1 MKTIN
6 YAIDLGT
13 TNSLISRNDNGE
25 VRVFKNPFGQRE
37 ELPSVVGFRG
47 ERILIGDK
55 ALEYLEK
62 DPGNVFGGFKRKM
75 GTDES
80 FWIESQMRSISA
92 IELSSIVLKE
102 LKNFVQDDKQISQ
115 VVITI
120 PASFDTVQSNA
131 TKKAGYESGFSNV
144 VLLQEPIAAC
154 LAFANTHKDVDKSGK
169 WLVYDL
175 GGGTFDVAIVNID
188 DEELKVIDHKGDNY
202 LGGMDF
208 DNAIVEKILL
218 PKIFSTEGCEGWSS
232 KGEQKTSEFQKLY
245 YVLLN
250 KAESIKKELSTSEVA
265 LLDLTILNDNGEEID
280 LYFDVT
286 RDQFNEVISDKVNY
300 SMSIVDELLKVND
313 LRISDIKQVVL
324 VGGSTL
330 VPLVKQSIESK
341 LGASVNQSVDP
352 TNAVAVG
359 ASHYAGTKIAQAEE
373 GISTEAKAPTEQ
385 LPFDVELS
393 YLKASREPSEMVLL
407 KFSGDFN
414 GVHYRIVR
422 SDKGFDSG
430 LKSAGPKGMEMV
442 NLVPNMANQFEVL
455 FFRADQSPIEGSTKT
470 LMIVHGQYNV
480 DGQPLPNDICLEVDD
495 FDYDRTKLEI
505 VFKKND
511 ILPLKKRLYREL
523 SKTILKSGDTSLII
537 NVVEGNGLSSP
548 SSNQV
553 IGCIEVKPDMLDF
566 DLIKG
571 TEVEIDIEV
580 SESRDLT
587 VSVFLSMTDQE
598 FKEVFSPTSR
608 NVSIGRLRE
617 EIRVLSRKVDAEFNS
632 LQSTENYEQLQK
644 VADMRNELSAVRG
657 ELDVAEKSMN
667 TDLKYQLEERKRRVA
682 QKFDALE
689 SAGKGSEEKS
699 RYLEE
704 KQRSLELFEKYPE
717 MDRKYRTKFNQIIS
731 TEEDMMR
738 SDMAHFAR
746 VKADELESMNNQIG
760 WESNENVVG
769 IFFYYKHF
777 HMDAYTDRKR
787 AKQLI
792 EAGDTAVDNNR
803 IEEVKSILHQ
813 LHALLPPDLK
823 NDVTIQG
830 TGLG

>member
-13 TNSLISRNDNGE
+13 TNSLISRNENGE

-75 GTDES
+75 GTDDS
-80 FWIESQMRSISA
+80 FWIESQTRSISA

-102 LKNFVQDDKQISQ
+102 LKNFVQDNKNITQT
-115 VVITI
+115 VITI
-120 PASFDTVQSNA
+120 PSSFDTVQSNA
-131 TKKAGYESGFSNV
+131 TKKAGYESGFTNV

-154 LAFANTHKDVDKSGK
+154 LAFANAHKEMDKKGN

-175 GGGTFDVAIVNID
+175 GGGTFDVAIVSIGE
-188 DEELKVIDHKGDNY
+188 EELKVIDHKGDNY

-218 PKIFSTEGCEGWSS
+218 PKIFSTEGCGAW
-232 KGEQKTSEFQKLY
+232 KTKSQEKSADFQKLY
-245 YVLLN
+245 FVLLN
-250 KAESIKKELSTSEVA
+250 KAETIKKELSGMEVA
-265 LLDLTILNDNGEEID
+265 MLDLSILNDQGEEVE

-286 RDQFNEVISDKVNY
+286 REQFNEVIKDKVNY
-300 SMSIVDELLKVND
+300 SMSLVDELLEIND
-313 LRISDIKQVVL
+313 LRITDIKQVVL

-330 VPLVKQSIESK
+330 VPLVKQTIEQK
-341 LGASVNQSVDP
+341 LGATVNQSVDP

-359 ASHYAGTKIAQAEE
+359 AAHYAGTKIAQAEDVSE
-373 GISTEAKAPTEQ
+373 QISSTSAEKF
-385 LPFDVELS
+385 LFDVDLS
-393 YLKASREPSEMVLL
+393 YLRASRETSEMVLI
-407 KFSGDFN
+407 KFSGEYK
-414 GVHYRIVR
+414 GLQYRILR

-430 LKSAGPKGMEMV
+430 LKTANDKSMEMV
-442 NLVPNMANQFEVL
+442 NLIPNSANHFEIV
-455 FFRADQSPIEGSTKT
+455 FFNADQIPIEGASKQ
-470 LMIVHGQYNV
+470 LLIVHGQYNV
-480 DGQPLPNDICLEVDD
+480 DGQPLPNDICLEIDD
-495 FDYDRTKLEI
+495 FDYDRTKLEVI
-505 VFKKND
+505 FKKND

-523 SKTILKSGDTSLII
+523 SKTILKSGGDSLII

-553 IGCIEVKPDMLDF
+553 IGCIEVKPEELDF

-571 TEVEIDIEV
+571 TEVEIDIEI
-580 SESRDLT
+580 SESRDLI

-608 NVSIGRLRE
+608 NVSMSRLKE
-617 EIRVLSRKVDAEFNS
+617 ELRTLMRNVNSEFA
-632 LQSTENYEQLQK
+632 LLESTENYEQLQK
-644 VADMRNELSAVRG
+644 VVDMRDELQEISNEL
-657 ELDVAEKSMN
+657 EVAESSMN
-667 TDLKYQLEERKRRVA
+667 SDLKYHLEERKRRVA
-682 QKFDALE
+682 QKFDTLE
-689 SAGKGSEEKS
+689 SEGKGSKEKS
-699 RYLEE
+699 RYLQE
-704 KQRSLELFEKYPE
+704 KQYTLELFEKHPE
-717 MDRKYRTKFNQIIS
+717 MDRKFRDKFNQITS
-731 TEEDMMR
+731 TEEEMMK

-746 VKADELESMNNQIG
+746 VKADELSSLNHEIG
-760 WESNENVVG
+760 WESNENVAN

-777 HMDAYTDRKR
+777 HIEHYTNENK

-792 EAGDTAVDNNR
+792 EAGDAAIDKERMN
-803 IEEVKSILHQ
+803 EVKSILHQ
-813 LHALLPPDLK
+813 LHGLLPK
-823 NDVTIQG
+823 EVKEKVTIQG

>member
-13 TNSLISRNDNGE
+13 TNSLISRNETGE

-47 ERILIGDK
+47 DRTLIGDK

-80 FWIESQMRSISA
+80 FWIESQSRSISA
-92 IELSSIVLKE
+92 IQLSSIVLKE
-102 LKNFVQDDKQISQ
+102 LKNFVQDDQTITQ
-115 VVITI
+115 TVITI

-131 TKKAGYESGFSNV
+131 TKTAGYESGFSNV

-154 LAFANTHKDVDKSGK
+154 LAFANAHKEINKEGK

-175 GGGTFDVAIVNID
+175 GGGTFDVAIVAIGE
-188 DEELKVIDHKGDNY
+188 EELKVIDHKGDNY

-218 PKIFSTEGCEGWSS
+218 PKIMGTEGCEGWKEKS
-232 KGEQKTSEFQKLY
+232 EQKTTDFQKLY
-245 YVLLN
+245 FVLLN
-250 KAESIKKELSTSEVA
+250 KAESVKKELSGSQVA
-265 LLDLTILNDNGEEID
+265 MLDLTIPNDKGDDVD
-280 LYFDVT
+280 LYFDIT
-286 RDQFNEVISDKVNY
+286 REEFNAVILDKVNY
-300 SMSIVDELLKVND
+300 SMTLVDDLLNTNNMS
-313 LRISDIKQVVL
+313 ISDIEQVVL

-330 VPLVKQSIESK
+330 VPLVKQTIESK
-341 LGASVNQSVDP
+341 LGATVNQSVDP

-359 ASHYAGTKIAQAEE
+359 AAHYAGTKIAKNDTIEPEE
-373 GISTEAKAPTEQ
+373 VPVSSDFK
-385 LPFDVELS
+385 FDVDLS
-393 YLKASREPSEMVLL
+393 YLKATREASEMVLL
-407 KFSGDFN
+407 KFSGEFS
-414 GVHYRIVR
+414 GVKYRIVR

-430 LKSAGPKGMEMV
+430 LKAAGPKSMEMV

-455 FFRADQSPIEGSTKT
+455 FFNEDQSPIAGLKKEI
-470 LMIVHGQYNV
+470 LMVHGQYNV
-480 DGQPLPNDICLEVDD
+480 DGQPLPNDICIEVDD
-495 FDYDRTKLEI
+495 FEYDRTKLEI
-505 VFKKND
+505 IFKKND

-523 SKTILKSGDTSLII
+523 SKTILKAGSDSLII
-537 NVVEGNGLSSP
+537 NVVEGNGKSSP

-553 IGCIEVKPDMLDF
+553 IGCIEVTPEQLDF

-587 VSVFLSMTDQE
+587 VSVFLSLTDQE

-608 NVSIGRLRE
+608 NVSISRLKE
-617 EIRVLSRKVDAEFNS
+617 EVKILERNVNHEFRS
-632 LQSTENYEQLQK
+632 LQSTENYEQLQ
-644 VADMRNELSAVRG
+644 VVVDMRDELQEISA
-657 ELDVAEKSMN
+657 ELEVAEKSMN
-667 TDLKYQLEERKRRVA
+667 SDLKYHLEERKRRIA
-682 QKFDALE
+682 QKYDTLE
-689 SAGKGSEEKS
+689 SEGKGSKEKT

-704 KQRSLELFEKYPE
+704 KQYTLQLFEKYPD
-717 MDRKYRTKFNQIIS
+717 MDRRFRSKFDQIIS
-731 TEEDMMR
+731 SEEEMMK

-746 VKADELESMNNQIG
+746 VKADELDTLNREIG
-760 WESNENVVG
+760 WESNDHVERV
-769 IFFYYKHF
+769 FFYYKHALT
-777 HMDAYTDRKR
+777 DKYTDQKR
-787 AKQLI
+787 AKKLI
-792 EAGDTAVDNNR
+792 ESGDVAIDNNR
-803 IEEVKSILHQ
+803 LNEVKSILNQ
-813 LHALLPPDLK
+813 LHSLLPPEAK
-823 NDVTIQG
+823 EQVTIQG

>member
-92 IELSSIVLKE
+92 IELSSIVLNE
-102 LKNFVQDDKQISQ
+102 LKNFVQDDKNITQ

-131 TKKAGYESGFSNV
+131 TKKAGYESGFKNV

-154 LAFANTHKDVDKSGK
+154 LAFANAHKNIDKKGK

-218 PKIFSTEGCEGWSS
+218 PKIISTEGCETW
-232 KGEQKTSEFQKLY
+232 KEKAEQKTSAFQKLY

-250 KAESIKKELSTSEVA
+250 KAETIKKELSTSEVTM
-265 LLDLTILNDNGEEID
+265 LDLTIENDGGEEVD

-286 RDQFNEVISDKVNY
+286 RDQFNEVISEKVNY
-300 SMSIVDELLKVND
+300 SMDIVDDLLKANN
-313 LRISDIKQVVL
+313 LQISDIKQVVL

-330 VPLVKQSIESK
+330 VPLVKQSIETK

-373 GISTEAKAPTEQ
+373 VVDKEEIVPNQE
-385 LPFDVELS
+385 LPFEVEMS

-414 GVHYRIVR
+414 GVYYRIVR

-430 LKSAGPKGMEMV
+430 LKPAGQKSMEMV
-442 NLVPNMANQFEVL
+442 NLVPNVANHFEVL
-455 FFRADQSPIEGSTKT
+455 FFGADQSPIVGSTKN

-480 DGQPLPNDICLEVDD
+480 DGQPLPNDICLEIDD

-523 SKTILKSGDTSLII
+523 SKTIVKSGENSLVI
-537 NVVEGNGLSSP
+537 NVVEGDGQSSP

-553 IGCIEVKPDMLDF
+553 IGCIEIHPDMLDF

-571 TEVEIDIEV
+571 TEVEIDIDV

-587 VSVFLSMTDQE
+587 VSVFLPMTDQE

-608 NVSIGRLRE
+608 NVSISRLNE
-617 EIRVLSRKVDAEFNS
+617 ELRILSRKVKKEFNS
-632 LQSTENYEQLQK
+632 LQSTENYELLQK
-644 VADMRNELSAVRG
+644 VANMRKELIEISH
-657 ELDVAEKSMN
+657 ELDTAEKSMN
-667 TDLKYQLEERKRRVA
+667 SDLKYQLEERKRRVA
-682 QKFDALE
+682 QKFDTME
-689 SAGKGSEEKS
+689 SEGKGSEEKS
-699 RYLEE
+699 RYLDE
-704 KQRSLELFEKYPE
+704 KGHTLELFEKYPE
-717 MDRKYRTKFNQIIS
+717 MDRKYRSQFNQIVAS
-731 TEEDMMR
+731 EEDMMK

-746 VKADELESMNNQIG
+746 VKADELRSLNRQMG
-760 WESNENVVG
+760 WESNEHVSS
-769 IFFYYKHF
+769 IYFSYKLFYANDF
-777 HMDAYTDRKR
+777 TDQQK
-787 AKQLI
+787 AKKLI
-792 EAGDTAVDNNR
+792 EAGDQALDNNR
-803 IEEVKSILHQ
+803 MDEVKMVINQ
-813 LHALLPPDLK
+813 LHLLLPDNMK
-823 NDVTIQG
+823 DNVSIKG

>member
-75 GTDES
+75 GTDET

-102 LKNFVQDDKQISQ
+102 LKNFVQDDKNITQ

-131 TKKAGYESGFSNV
+131 TKKAGYESGFKNV

-154 LAFANTHKDVDKSGK
+154 LAFANTHKDIDKKGK

-218 PKIFSTEGCEGWSS
+218 PKIFSMDGCHGWKEKS
-232 KGEQKTSEFQKLY
+232 EQKTSAFQKLY

-250 KAESIKKELSTSEVA
+250 KAETIKKELSISEVA
-265 LLDLTILNDNGEEID
+265 MLDLAIENDLGEEVD

-286 RDQFNEVISDKVNY
+286 RDQFNEVIQDKVNY
-300 SMSIVDELLKVND
+300 SMDIVDDLLKANS
-313 LRISDIKQVVL
+313 LQISDIKQVVL

-373 GISTEAKAPTEQ
+373 ESTMQTTTPSEK
-385 LPFDVELS
+385 LPFDVEMS

-430 LKSAGPKGMEMV
+430 LKPAGPKSMEMV
-442 NLVPNMANQFEVL
+442 NLIPNMANHFEVL
-455 FFRADQSPIEGSTKT
+455 FFGADQSPINGGTKN

-480 DGQPLPNDICLEVDD
+480 DGQPLPNDICIEVDD

-505 VFKKND
+505 IFKKND

-523 SKTILKSGDTSLII
+523 SKTILKSGGSNLII

-553 IGCIEVKPDMLDF
+553 IGCIEIKPEMLDF

-587 VSVFLSMTDQE
+587 VSVFLPMTDQE

-608 NVSIGRLRE
+608 NVSLSRLQE
-617 EIRVLSRKVDAEFNS
+617 ELRVLSRKVENEFSS

-644 VADMRNELSAVRG
+644 VSDMRRELLEVSH
-657 ELDVAEKSMN
+657 ELDTAEKSMN
-667 TDLKYQLEERKRRVA
+667 SDLKYQLEERKRRIA

-689 SAGKGSEEKS
+689 SEGKGSEEKS
-699 RYLEE
+699 RYLAE
-704 KQRSLELFEKYPE
+704 KQHTLELFEKYPDL
-717 MDRKYRTKFNQIIS
+717 DRKYRTQFNQIIAS
-731 TEEDMMR
+731 EEDMMK

-746 VKADELESMNNQIG
+746 VKADELQNLNGNMG
-760 WESNENVVG
+760 WESNENVSS
-769 IFFYYKHF
+769 IYFYYKHYYG
-777 HMDAYTDRKR
+777 DAYTDQKK
-787 AKQLI
+787 AQKLI
-792 EAGDTAVDNNR
+792 EAGDAAVDNNR
-803 IEEVKSILHQ
+803 LEEVKMVISQ
-813 LHALLPPDLK
+813 LHHLLPDSEK
-823 NDVTIQG
+823 EKVSISG

>member
-25 VRVFKNPFGQRE
+25 IRVFKNPFGQRE

-208 DNAIVEKILL
+208 DNAVVEKILL

-265 LLDLTILNDNGEEID
+265 LLDLTILNDKGEEVD
-280 LYFDVT
+280 LYFDIT

-359 ASHYAGTKIAQAEE
+359 ASHYAGTKIAQAEDTT
-373 GISTEAKAPTEQ
+373 STETGASTEQ
-385 LPFDVELS
+385 LPFEVELS

-442 NLVPNMANQFEVL
+442 TLVPNMANQFEVL

-553 IGCIEVKPDMLDF
+553 IGCIEVKPEMLDF

-608 NVSIGRLRE
+608 NVSIGRLKE

-717 MDRKYRTKFNQIIS
+717 MDRKYRTKYNQIIA

-792 EAGDTAVDNNR
+792 EAGDTAVDKNR

>member
-1 MKTIN
+1 MRTIN

-13 TNSLISRNDNGE
+13 TNSLISRSENGE

-75 GTDES
+75 GTDEN
-80 FWIESQMRSISA
+80 FWIESQARTISA
-92 IELSSIVLKE
+92 IELSTIVLKE
-102 LKNFVQDDKQISQ
+102 LKNFVQDDKSINQ

-131 TKKAGYESGFSNV
+131 TKKAGHDSGFTNV

-154 LAFANTHKDVDKSGK
+154 LAFANTHKDVDKKGK

-175 GGGTFDVAIVNID
+175 GGGTFDVAIVSIGE
-188 DEELKVIDHKGDNY
+188 EELKVIDHKGDNY

-218 PKIFSTEGCEGWSS
+218 PKIISIEGCSGWQAKS
-232 KGEQKTSEFQKLY
+232 EQKTSDFQKLY
-245 YVLLN
+245 FILLN
-250 KAESIKKELSTSEVA
+250 KAESIKKELSGSPVA
-265 LLDLTILNDNGEEID
+265 MLDLTILNDNGEEID

-286 RDQFNEVISDKVNY
+286 RDQFNEVITDKVNY
-300 SMSIVDELLKVND
+300 SMSLVDDLLKVND
-313 LRISDIKQVVL
+313 LSIKDIEQVVL

-330 VPLVKQSIESK
+330 VPLVKQSIENK

-352 TNAVAVG
+352 TNAVVVG
-359 ASHYAGTKIAQAEE
+359 AAHYAGTKIAIAEKSSE
-373 GISTEAKAPTEQ
+373 INTTSEIEKSS
-385 LPFDVELS
+385 FNVELS
-393 YLKASREPSEMVLL
+393 YLKATREICEMVLL
-407 KFSGDFN
+407 KFSGEFN
-414 GVHYRIVR
+414 GMNYRIVR

-430 LKSAGPKGMEMV
+430 LKSAGPKSMEMV
-442 NLVPNMANQFEVL
+442 NLIPNVANHFEVL
-455 FFRADQSPIEGSTKT
+455 FFNADQSPIEGHSKEM
-470 LMIVHGQYNV
+470 MIVHGQYNV
-480 DGQPLPNDICLEVDD
+480 DGQPLPNDICLEIDD
-495 FDYDRTKLEI
+495 FDYDRTKLETI
-505 VFKKND
+505 FKKND

-523 SKTILKSGDTSLII
+523 SKTILKSGSDSLII
-537 NVVEGNGLSSP
+537 NVVEGNGNSSP

-553 IGCIEVKPDMLDF
+553 IGCIEVKSEELDF

-608 NVSIGRLRE
+608 NVSISRLKE
-617 EIRVLSRKVDAEFNS
+617 EVQLLSRKVESEFRS
-632 LQSTENYEQLQK
+632 LESTENYEQLQK
-644 VADMRNELSAVRG
+644 VVDMRDELS
-657 ELDVAEKSMN
+657 EISEQLKTAENSMN
-667 TDLKYQLEERKRRVA
+667 SDLKYHLEERKRKVA
-682 QKFDALE
+682 QKYDTLE
-689 SAGKGSEEKS
+689 SAGKGSVEKS

-704 KQRSLELFEKYPE
+704 KQYTLELFEKHPDI
-717 MDRKYRTKFNQIIS
+717 DRRFRSKFDQITS
-731 TEEDMMR
+731 TEEDMMK

-746 VKADELESMNNQIG
+746 VKADELSTLNHDIG
-760 WESNENVVG
+760 WESGENVAN
-769 IFFYYKHF
+769 IFFYYKHV
-777 HMDAYTDRKR
+777 YLEKYLDRKK
-787 AKQLI
+787 AEKLI
-792 EAGDTAVDNNR
+792 EAGDEAIDKDR
-803 IEEVKSILHQ
+803 MSEVKSILHQ
-813 LHALLPPDLK
+813 LHGLLPK
-823 NDVTIQG
+823 EEKEKVTIQG